1 MKTARWLV
9 FLFAVAAFGQCTAG
23 KPELTKTLLE
33 AKVIDADRV
42 LAHCSH
48 TCDLQFAGDPYH
60 VLDVRELVKNV
71 SVPRGVN
78 QIVILD
84 PAWKVAKT
92 IPYVDERPLFCRGD
106 QIVIFGQMRIP
117 ESVGGPG
124 NAIVFRGPDL
134 DVEFRNVDW
143 VKLPSLREQMKAAK
157 SGK

>member
-1 MKTARWLV
+1 MSKAYLTIDDSPSARTDDLTDALV
-9 FLFAVAAFGQCTAG
+9 AR
-23 KPELTKTLLE
+23 K
-33 AKVIDADRV
+33 I
-42 LAHCSH
+42 
-48 TCDLQFAGDPYH
+48 
-60 VLDVRELVKNV
+60 
-71 SVPRGVN
+71 
-78 QIVILD
+78 
-84 PAWKVAKT
+84 PAL
-92 IPYVDERPLFCRGD
+92 LFCRGD